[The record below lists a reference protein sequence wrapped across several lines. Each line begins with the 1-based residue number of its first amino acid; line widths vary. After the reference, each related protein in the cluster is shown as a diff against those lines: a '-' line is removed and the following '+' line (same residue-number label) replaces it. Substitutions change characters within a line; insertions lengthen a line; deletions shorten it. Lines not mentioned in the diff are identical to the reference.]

1 MECFMRPRNEIH
13 KYGTAECPNYTEYP
27 SFFTI
32 KLYHGGH
39 FENLNSKFVNYK
51 VDYFDFCNVDMM
63 SMFEVGGMVSEAIGR
78 KSVGIELYFKAP
90 VEGMDEIGKLETDG
104 DILVMTRLIS
114 KEVQYVEVFVIPH
127 EFFPGASQPI
137 TEGNDSQGGVFTG
150 SPPNP
155 DWFTSQSRTKLMWC
169 GS

>member
-1 MECFMRPRNEIH
+1 MEWFMRHRNEMH

-32 KLYHGGH
+32 KLYHGGY

-90 VEGMDEIGKLETDG
+90 VEGMDEIGKLENDG

-114 KEVQYVEVFVIPH
+114 KEVQYVEVFVVLIEAIAVEALPSNIPN
-127 EFFPGASQPI
+127 SNI
-137 TEGNDSQGGVFTG
+137 
-150 SPPNP
+150 PN
-155 DWFTSQSRTKLMWC
+155 SCYRA
-169 GS
+169 